1 MAKTRIC
8 WTCWKKTSVWTAK
21 PLLYLVVCH
30 YFINNETI
38 YNAHWFIRCLL
49 WLVHCTLVLIIMA
62 VIMNLVFRPTWYD
75 EESPDEHCH
84 ILDTHDKMAREQARM
99 IQRLVEVRD
108 ELRAEHDANDCS
120 CRLLCPF

>member
-1 MAKTRIC
+1 
-8 WTCWKKTSVWTAK
+8 
-21 PLLYLVVCH
+21 
-30 YFINNETI
+30 
-38 YNAHWFIRCLL
+38 
-49 WLVHCTLVLIIMA
+49 MA

-108 ELRAEHDANDCS
+108 ELRAV
-120 CRLLCPF
+120 RLFILAGGG